1 MASQGNDLVTGS
13 PTFLEDYEMQQG
25 ADLTEVAA
33 YAAKRGT
40 RLVGTAAARTSFGY
54 KTEGLLWRDTT
65 DGITYEV
72 YDGEWEPIESPWI
85 DYTPTWVGTIGNGTL
100 IAKYCHAG
108 YKKVKVRITLV
119 WGSTTS
125 GGAGNWSFGL
135 PAGITAS
142 EDGEQIMV
150 CKAFTTSSLN
160 WSGTAIISAGGTAV
174 TPFLPVNAESG
185 NVAEVRN
192 ADGTGT
198 IGTGRPL
205 ISGQYTFSVAGHNLV
220 IYGEI
225 ETE

>member
-1 MASQGNDLVTGS
+1 LTTSTFDSTDGHPVFAESKTPQFGS
-13 PTFLEDYEMQQG
+13 
-25 ADLTEVAA
+25 DLTQVAEF
-33 YAAKRGT
+33 AATRGT
-40 RLVGTAAARTSFGY
+40 RLVGATAGRTAFAY
-54 KTEGLLWRDTT
+54 PTLGLLWRDTT
-65 DGITYEV
+65 DGFTYEW
-72 YDGEWEPIESPWI
+72 DGSGWEPIESPWI

-160 WSGTAIISAGGTAV
+160 WSGTGIISAGGTSV
-174 TPFLPVNAESG
+174 TPFLPSNATTSS
-185 NVAEVRN
+185 VVEVRN

-205 ISGQYTFSVAGHNLV
+205 ISGQYTFSTAGHNLV